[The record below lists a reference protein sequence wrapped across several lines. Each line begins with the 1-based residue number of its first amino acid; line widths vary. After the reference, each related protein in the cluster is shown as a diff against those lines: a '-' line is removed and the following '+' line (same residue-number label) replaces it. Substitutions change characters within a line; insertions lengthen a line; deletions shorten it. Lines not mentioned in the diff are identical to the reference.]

1 MKIAIL
7 GWGSLI
13 WDIREFNNHI
23 NQWNESDL
31 ELPIEFSRISSSRK
45 GALTLVIDPVN
56 GVNVKVRYAIAKSNS
71 LEENIQLLKKREGTI
86 LKNIGFVNLIN
97 DEFKSY
103 NIDIAQKIKTWAK
116 KNNFD
121 GVVWT
126 DLKSN
131 YNKKAGKPFEVTE
144 AFEYLKSLPLEVQ
157 KEAFNYINKAPKEIQ
172 TPLRDIIINSTF

>member
-1 MKIAIL
+1 MRIVIL

-23 NQWNESDL
+23 GEWNKSDL

-45 GALTLVIDPVN
+45 GALTLVIDPIN
-56 GVNVKVRYAIAKSNS
+56 GVDVKVRYAIAKSPS
-71 LEENIQLLKKREGTI
+71 LEENIELLKKREGTT

-97 DEFKSY
+97 NEFKSY
-103 NIDIAQKIKTWAK
+103 HPQIAQKIKNWAE

-131 YNKKAGKPFEVTE
+131 YDKKTGKIFEAKE
-144 AFEYLKSLPLEVQ
+144 AFEYLKTLPLEVQ
-157 KEAFNYINKAPKEIQ
+157 KEAFEYIQKAPKEVQ
-172 TPLRDIIINSTF
+172 TPLRKYINSKK

>member
-13 WDIREFNNHI
+13 WDIREFNHHI
-23 NQWNESDL
+23 SQWNESNL

-45 GALTLVIDPVN
+45 GALTLVIDPIN
-56 GVNVKVRYAIAKSNS
+56 GVNVKVRYAIAKLPS
-71 LEENIQLLKKREGTI
+71 LEENIQLLQKREGTT
-86 LKNIGFVNLIN
+86 LKNIGFVNLIK

-103 NIDIAQKIKTWAK
+103 HPQIAQKIKDWAE

-131 YNKKAGKPFEVTE
+131 YDKKTGKIFEAKE

-157 KEAFNYINKAPKEIQ
+157 KDAFNYINNAPQEVQ
-172 TPLRDIIINSTF
+172 TPLRNIILIPN

>member
-13 WDIREFNNHI
+13 WDIREFNHHI
-23 NQWNESDL
+23 SQWYESDL

-56 GVNVKVRYAIAKSNS
+56 GVDVKVRYAIAKSSS
-71 LEENIQLLKKREGTI
+71 LEENIELLKKREGTT

-103 NIDIAQKIKTWAK
+103 HPQIAQTIKNWAE

-121 GVVWT
+121 GVIWT

-131 YNKKAGKPFEVTE
+131 YEKKLGKKFEVDE
-144 AFEYLKSLPLEVQ
+144 AFAYLKTLPLEVQ
-157 KEAFNYINKAPKEIQ
+157 KEAFEYIQKAPKEVQ
-172 TPLRDIIINSTF
+172 TPLRKYINSKK